1 MKRSILAVAL
11 ALVAFALPAV
21 AQELSGN
28 VYTDPATSISVVN
41 GHDFLVA
48 LASNPTTGYS
58 WTANV
63 SNANV
68 ENEGSAYQAH
78 PVAAHMVGAGGQQI
92 FAFEAS
98 AKGAATITF
107 SYARPWEKGT
117 PPVKTVVFH
126 VTVH

>member
-28 VYTDPATSISVVN
+28 VYTDPATPVSIAK
-41 GHDFLVA
+41 GHDFLIA
-48 LASNPTTGYS
+48 LAANPTTGYS
-58 WTANV
+58 WTATV
-63 SNANV
+63 SNGNV

-78 PVAAHMVGAGGQQI
+78 PAAAGMVGSGGQQI
-92 FAFEAS
+92 FSFEGS
-98 AKGAATITF
+98 AKGTATITF
-107 SYARPWEKGT
+107 AYARPFEKGK
-117 PPVKTVVFH
+117 PAAKTVVFH